1 MEIEALG
8 NDLASEIA
16 ALIKSHREDEWWDF
30 KREHQHDKADLV
42 HDIICMANSRADRD
56 AYIIYGIEDKSFNVI
71 GVENDQNRRNQ
82 QGITDILRSVGFAG
96 SVRPRIEIQTVII
109 EQHEIDVLIIKN
121 SSDVPYYL
129 EKQYQDSKIQSQD
142 GKKIGKTVRPYH
154 IYTRVVDNNT
164 EIDKSADINDVEYL
178 WRKRFGINRSPKERL
193 MILLEETDK
202 WAFDWG
208 NKTYSYHEDY
218 PEFQIVR
225 EEEMQQGWWPAA
237 AFYMHPVMH
246 FSPLKILY
254 HSTVIY
260 ETELWSFDEFRKY
273 LPKAD
278 NCMVDG
284 KMDFWYSYY
293 LLDTIE
299 GKLLRLFTK
308 GNLDISS
315 REPNYNQLLIFR
327 NIKDKEDY
335 DIYLKNHFSD
345 YTDDEIYNEYKYQIQ
360 EDNDDNMGGLI
371 YSAFQVAKCAKIYG
385 DWIMSKQQVRK
396 C

>member
-1 MEIEALG
+1 
-8 NDLASEIA
+8 
-16 ALIKSHREDEWWDF
+16 
-30 KREHQHDKADLV
+30 
-42 HDIICMANSRADRD
+42 
-56 AYIIYGIEDKSFNVI
+56 
-71 GVENDQNRRNQ
+71 
-82 QGITDILRSVGFAG
+82 
-96 SVRPRIEIQTVII
+96 
-109 EQHEIDVLIIKN
+109 
-121 SSDVPYYL
+121 
-129 EKQYQDSKIQSQD
+129 
-142 GKKIGKTVRPYH
+142 
-154 IYTRVVDNNT
+154 
-164 EIDKSADINDVEYL
+164 
-178 WRKRFGINRSPKERL
+178 
-193 MILLEETDK
+193 
-202 WAFDWG
+202 
-208 NKTYSYHEDY
+208 
-218 PEFQIVR
+218 
-225 EEEMQQGWWPAA
+225 MQQGWWPAA
-237 AFYMHPVMH
+237 AFYTHPVMH
-246 FSPLKILY
+246 ISPLKILY

-335 DIYLKNHFSD
+335 DFYLKNHFSD